1 MFGATLVTTIVPNVT
16 TGHIADH
23 VQLHEFFNEY
33 STILI
38 PPSGTG
44 ADIATALATV
54 HAAGAGTVK
63 LEGDSYT
70 IGGLAG
76 TVALDIYLPTV
87 NLDLNGATIFYTGA
101 GICLRKRMLP
111 FTITN
116 AGYVS
121 NGTIDGSGAAAGAIG
136 IQTGAVI
143 RAGWIGVT
151 VENFNGAGSVNWDQ
165 YNEAANTWMERCR
178 FERCDSR
185 NGSVTWQWRAHADSP
200 SFLYNDYSDARF
212 DIETG
217 QTAFKTTAPAQVFD
231 PFFGFR
237 GNCKRGSTIFDLAS
251 ISLLRPIM
259 AFSVEQTDTVTTA
272 VLFAP
277 GSDQIR
283 YPRGSFVVNNFP
295 GFDTDRQ
302 IADFEDRGETVT
314 FDPLIVN
321 TIEGPLQGFGLTV
334 SATQLGTWTAVYDGG
349 AGADFAL
356 LKVPFGGVLADA
368 RVAAQ
373 LDSVTKAE
381 IGFRPGVFTLGSV
394 PSASAAGAGVMI
406 YITDSSL
413 GPIPAW
419 SDGTDWRDAVGDL
432 VVP

>member
-1 MFGATLVTTIVPNVT
+1 MFGATLQTGIVPNVT
-16 TGHIADH
+16 TGHIGDH
-23 VQLHEFFNEY
+23 ELLHEFFNEY
-33 STILI
+33 STVLI
-38 PPSGTG
+38 GPNETG
-44 ADIATALATV
+44 ADIATALADV
-54 HAAGAGTVK
+54 HAQGYGTVK

-70 IGGLAG
+70 IGGAG
-76 TVALDIYLPTV
+76 VALDIYLPTV
-87 NLDLNGATIFYTGA
+87 NLDLNGATIFYTGS
-101 GICLRKRMLP
+101 GICLRKRMDP

-116 AGYVS
+116 AGYVA
-121 NGTIDGSGAAAGAIG
+121 NGTIDGSGASDGAIG

-143 RAGWIGVT
+143 RAGWIGVS
-151 VENFNGAGSVNWDQ
+151 VENFDGAGSVNWDQ

-185 NGSVTWQWRAHADSP
+185 NGTTCWQWRAHATSP

-212 DIETG
+212 DAEPG
-217 QTAFKTTAPAQVFD
+217 QTAFVTTSPAQVFD

-237 GNCKRGSTIFDLAS
+237 GNVKNGSTVFDLAS

-259 AFSVEQTDTVTTA
+259 AFSVEQTDVVTTA

-302 IADFEDRGETVT
+302 IADYEDRGELVT

-356 LKVPFGGVLADA
+356 LKVPFGGTLADA

-381 IGFRPGVFTLGSV
+381 IGFRPGDFTSGGR
-394 PSASAAGAGVMI
+394 PAAGDVPRGTMI
-406 YITDSSL
+406 YINDVD
-413 GPIPAW
+413 GGIPVWSTGSAW
-419 SDGTDWRDAVGDL
+419 HDAAGNVA
-432 VVP
+432 

>member
-23 VQLHEFFNEY
+23 VALHEFFNAY
-33 STILI
+33 SAILVS
-38 PPSGTG
+38 PSGTG
-44 ADIATALATV
+44 ADIATALADA
-54 HAAGAGTVK
+54 HARGYGTVK
-63 LEGDSYT
+63 LEGQSYT

-101 GICLRKRMLP
+101 GICLRKRMDP

-116 AGYVS
+116 AGYVA
-121 NGTIDGSGAAAGAIG
+121 NGTIDGSGASAGAIG

-151 VENFNGAGSVNWDQ
+151 VENFDGAGSVNWDQ

-185 NGSVTWQWRAHADSP
+185 NGTVQWQWRAHATSP
-200 SFLYNDYSDARF
+200 SFLYNDYTDARF
-212 DIETG
+212 EGRTG
-217 QTAFKTTAPAQVFD
+217 QTSFKTIAPAQLFD
-231 PFFGFR
+231 ANLFGFR
-237 GNCKRGSTIFDLAS
+237 GNVIRGATVFDLAS
-251 ISLLRPIM
+251 ISILRPNM
-259 AFSVEQTDTVTTA
+259 AFSVEQTDVVTTA

-283 YPRGSFVVNNFP
+283 NPRGSFVIVNFP
-295 GFDTDRQ
+295 GYDTERQ
-302 IADFEDRGETVT
+302 IADYEDRGETIT
-314 FDPLIVN
+314 FEPIAVN
-321 TIEGPLQGFGLTV
+321 TIEGPYHGFGLTIGN
-334 SATQLGTWTAVYDGG
+334 TQLGTWTAVYDGG
-349 AGADFAL
+349 VHADFAL
-356 LKVPFGGVLADA
+356 LKIPFGGNLADA

-381 IGFRPGVFTLGSV
+381 IGFRPGVFTSGSR
-394 PSASAAGAGVMI
+394 PAASAVPAGTMI
-406 YITDSSL
+406 YISDVD
-413 GPIPAW
+413 GGIPVWSTGSAW
-419 SDGTDWRDAVGDL
+419 HDAAGNVA
-432 VVP
+432 